1 MDVDQWVRSRAA
13 VTDGHLDAAGCGV
26 VSVAAL
32 EAEVAHLHDE
42 AAKGGYVAEYA
53 AEPAIRAGRDRLGAL
68 LGLSGADVALPANG
82 RDALL
87 SLMVCWP
94 LGAGARIGIVLSD
107 YAPTAVSLAEL
118 AAARGWEL
126 VALPVDALGRVVEV
140 PRGLDLL
147 ALPQVASQ
155 RGVVQPV
162 TELVASGVPVVLDV
176 AQSLGQTAVPPGCAA
191 YAGTSRK
198 WLCGPRGVG
207 LLAIDPAFALRDPVG
222 SDHQAVRRWD
232 AGETHVA
239 GRVGWAVAVQEWD
252 PALLPVVHRRAAY
265 ARSVLAGTPW
275 TVVEPVDE
283 PSGITT
289 LVPPEGVS
297 VPQTRARLVAE
308 GLVTSAVPATRSAD
322 LTGPV
327 LRVSTHAW
335 VPDASL
341 SRLAGLLSP
350 A

>member
-1 MDVDQWVRSRAA
+1 MDVDLWVKSRAA
-13 VTDGHLDAAGCGV
+13 AAEGHLDPAGAGV
-26 VSVAAL
+26 VSVTTL
-32 EAEVAHLHDE
+32 DAEVAHLRRE
-42 AAKGGYVAEYA
+42 AEQGGYVAEYA
-53 AEPAIRAGRDRLGAL
+53 AEPAISAGRDRLGAL

-87 SLMVCWP
+87 SLVACWP
-94 LGAGARIGIVLSD
+94 GRRGARVGIVASD
-107 YAPTAVSLAEL
+107 YAPNTAGLTALAHQHGWSL
-118 AAARGWEL
+118 
-126 VALPVDALGRVVEV
+126 VPLPADRLGRVVEV
-140 PRGLDLL
+140 PAGLDLL
-147 ALPQVASQ
+147 VLPQVASQ

-162 TELVASGVPVVLDV
+162 ADLVASGVPVVLDV

-207 LLAIDPAFALRDPVG
+207 LIAIDPSFALRDPVVVDLPG
-222 SDHQAVRRWD
+222 SRRWD
-232 AGETHVA
+232 APETHVA

-252 PALLPVVHRRAAY
+252 EALLPAVQERAAY
-265 ARSVLAGTPW
+265 ARRALAVTPW

-289 LVPPEGVS
+289 LVPPEGAS
-297 VPQTRARLVAE
+297 VPQTRERLLAE
-308 GLVTSAVPATRSAD
+308 GLVTSAIPETRSAD

-335 VPDASL
+335 VPDATL
-341 SRLAGLLSP
+341 DRLARLLS
-350 A
+350 AA